1 MVDKLWNKKYV
12 CLVFVNTLSGFSF
25 YMIMSLLTSYLTEI
39 GNTVSVA
46 GLVVGLFSITS
57 LAVRPFTGYISD
69 NYNKKFL
76 LILGMAVTGV
86 SVAGYVSTGAL
97 GGLIL
102 IRVVHGT
109 AFALVSTGIVS
120 LASEYIPASRFNQGI
135 GYLGLGQIISSAIG
149 PGLGVA
155 IMNRLDIRY
164 SFFVAAAFAF
174 AGVLLLALF
183 KYKPDIR
190 KKEFGLKLE
199 DIICVKA
206 LNHTCIGGIYSF
218 SNGIISSFIVL
229 FALTKGIRDVSIYF
243 TVCAV
248 FLFLARPVTGKL
260 VDRVPIKYIVYPGL
274 LLSVVSMVILAN
286 ADSMYL
292 IILSAVLRSLAQGA
306 VQPVLQAECIR
317 RAGTGKSGVATSTYY
332 LGGDIGQGI
341 GPIVGGVLAG
351 SLGYPSVFYACA
363 VLFVAGVFLF
373 YAGTRQKNL
382 RPGRM

>member
-86 SVAGYVSTGAL
+86 SVAGYVSTG
-97 GGLIL
+97 
-102 IRVVHGT
+102 
-109 AFALVSTGIVS
+109 IVS

-199 DIICVKA
+199 DVICVKA

-248 FLFLARPVTGKL
+248 FLFLARPVTGRL

>member
-86 SVAGYVSTGAL
+86 SVAGYVSTG
-97 GGLIL
+97 
-102 IRVVHGT
+102 
-109 AFALVSTGIVS
+109 IVS

-190 KKEFGLKLE
+190 KKEFGLK
-199 DIICVKA
+199 
-206 LNHTCIGGIYSF
+206 
-218 SNGIISSFIVL
+218 
-229 FALTKGIRDVSIYF
+229 
-243 TVCAV
+243 
-248 FLFLARPVTGKL
+248 
-260 VDRVPIKYIVYPGL
+260 DRK
-274 LLSVVSMVILAN
+274 SVV
-286 ADSMYL
+286 
-292 IILSAVLRSLAQGA
+292 
-306 VQPVLQAECIR
+306 
-317 RAGTGKSGVATSTYY
+317 
-332 LGGDIGQGI
+332 
-341 GPIVGGVLAG
+341 
-351 SLGYPSVFYACA
+351 
-363 VLFVAGVFLF
+363 
-373 YAGTRQKNL
+373 
-382 RPGRM
+382 